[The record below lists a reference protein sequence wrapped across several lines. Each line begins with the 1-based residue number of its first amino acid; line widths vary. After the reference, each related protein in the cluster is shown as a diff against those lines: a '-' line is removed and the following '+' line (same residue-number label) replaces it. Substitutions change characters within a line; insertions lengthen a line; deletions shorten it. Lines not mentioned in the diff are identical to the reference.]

1 MWTSHNRM
9 SESSEETERGA
20 VAFGATEDLL
30 RTCDLVMVRDEML
43 LVHQRLNDEAEP
55 SGGTLFLKQEY
66 LGPWIAF
73 RDHPDIETAR
83 AFLMAV
89 PPAANYFRMCSPG
102 GTLHTVN
109 SMIQLLRMSEVELSE
124 DDGLCI
130 RGRIHLEWMF
140 ENAPDLLRKLHR
152 TGTLQRY
159 LYETLQQ
166 ALERT
171 MQLKDE
177 LRLSEDE
184 AFEIA
189 TAEIL
194 APANGLA
201 FSENP
206 PEPVGYQEQQVIF
219 KGLKLL

>member
-1 MWTSHNRM
+1 MANQSN
-9 SESSEETERGA
+9 EE
-20 VAFGATEDLL
+20 LL

-43 LVHQRLNDEAEP
+43 AHHQRLNEAAEP
-55 SGGTLFLKQEY
+55 SAGTLYFKNEY
-66 LGPWIAF
+66 LASWIAF
-73 RDHPDIETAR
+73 RDNPNIETGR
-83 AFLMAV
+83 AFLATV
-89 PPAANYFRMCSPG
+89 PPVAYYFRMCSPG

-109 SMIQLLRMSEVELSE
+109 SMIQVLRMSDVELSE
-124 DDGLCI
+124 DDGLSS
-130 RGRIHLEWMF
+130 RGCIHLEWMF
-140 ENAPDLLRKLHR
+140 ENAPDLLRKLYR
-152 TGTLQRY
+152 SGTLQRY

-177 LRLSEDE
+177 RGLSEDE

-194 APANGLA
+194 APADGTA

-206 PEPVGYQEQQVIF
+206 PEPVSYEEQQVVF
-219 KGLKLL
+219 KALGLR